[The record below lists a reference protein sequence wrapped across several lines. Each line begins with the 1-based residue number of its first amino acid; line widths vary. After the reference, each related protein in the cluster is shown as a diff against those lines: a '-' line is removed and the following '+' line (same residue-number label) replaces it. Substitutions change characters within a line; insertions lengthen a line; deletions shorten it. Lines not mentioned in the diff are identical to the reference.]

1 MIDSAT
7 VPRAGQIVGVRQR
20 LYLVD
25 QVVDP
30 VNPHDSTLVQLSCV
44 DDDAQG
50 SHLKSFGSG
59 NSMPASCPKRHG
71 SRSPT
76 GDSIHLSALPHT

>member
-1 MIDSAT
+1 MIDSGM

-30 VNPHDSTLVQLSCV
+30 VNLADSTLVQLSCV

-50 SHLKSFGSG
+50 QPLEVLWERELD
-59 NSMPASCPKRHG
+59 AR
-71 SRSPT
+71 
-76 GDSIHLSALPHT
+76 ILSEEAWE

>member
-1 MIDSAT
+1 MTVSET

-50 SHLKSFGSG
+50 QPLEVLWERELDARVLSG
-59 NSMPASCPKRHG
+59 EAWESPPNGPVC
-71 SRSPT
+71 SRV
-76 GDSIHLSALPHT
+76 LQLP